1 MGEMTLFEPQ
11 EQTVTTRELA
21 EQLKTS
27 PKVILENAKKC
38 LPKKIIENGKATYW
52 TQAEITVLIEQMKT
66 SNPNQNTFTGAVK
79 AVSTELTPALKIRN
93 AMLMMQE
100 AYEEE
105 LKNINAKYLAEKAVT
120 DRITNGKGCFSMSQT
135 AKALKLPYGRIKL
148 FERLRSEKILNL
160 DNSPSQEQIN
170 AGHFKVVVKH
180 VSDEVGNKSVTLTTG
195 KGLVYLAKRLNT
207 EIDENVQADA

>member
-1 MGEMTLFEPQ
+1 MVSNFELLMGFEN
-11 EQTVTTRELA
+11 VRYFA
-21 EQLKTS
+21 
-27 PKVILENAKKC
+27 IC
-38 LPKKIIENGKATYW
+38 
-52 TQAEITVLIEQMKT
+52 
-66 SNPNQNTFTGAVK
+66 
-79 AVSTELTPALKIRN
+79 
-93 AMLMMQE
+93 
-100 AYEEE
+100 
-105 LKNINAKYLAEKAVT
+105 NAKYLAEKAVT

-135 AKALKLPYGRIKL
+135 AKALKLPYGRTKL